1 MKYYVTMKIEARFVA
16 EVEAESQEDARVA
29 AIEQWQDA
37 DFGVSEDITG
47 ECIIVE
53 DENGNYVWEK

>member
-37 DFGVSEDITG
+37 DFGVAEDITG

-53 DENGNYVWEK
+53 DKNGNYVWEK